1 MSSDQLSPL
10 VADLHL
16 LTVLAD
22 TRSFTETARRLGASK
37 ASVSMR
43 ISELER
49 AAGVTLV
56 RRTTRSVG
64 LTEAGQQLVNGMQPA
79 FNRISESYSAVKD
92 LVGTPRGLVRVT
104 APVALGRQHLA
115 PFVAAFLKRYPDIHI
130 ELELT
135 DRFVNLANEGFDLA
149 IRHTNAP
156 PETHVA
162 WVLCETR
169 SILLASPD
177 YLARRGVPTQ
187 PSELAAHDCLLYLG
201 NHNAA
206 SWTFVRSGKRKS
218 REQVGVTITG
228 TLKANNSEVLREALV
243 AGLGIGLLPDFSAHR
258 QRRVT
263 RQPPLVQVLPDWQ
276 VQGFFGERIYA
287 LRPWSPQVPKAVQCL
302 WSICGR
308 VLPVAL
314 ARRRKAGAC
323 TIEAPPIR
331 FGKKYPPGL
340 SRAPP
345 IILTHEY
352 TMEAQRHGR
361 CGHRKNNR
369 RRPQI
374 PAGGGG
380 NPGRPEAQQPRRPP
394 GPGRKPG
401 AGLRPGNAGRNRLS
415 LQADGHCG
423 GLPLP
428 LRARRARAGRAAG
441 HHLLALCLLRRTGR
455 ARAPARRWT
464 KALCAPSG

>member
-16 LTVLAD
+16 LTVLAA
-22 TRSFTETARRLGASK
+22 TRSFTETARRLGVSK
-37 ASVSMR
+37 ASASMR

-92 LVGTPRGLVRVT
+92 LVGTPRGLIRVT

-115 PFVAAFLKRYPDIHI
+115 PCVAAFLKRFPEIHI

-201 NHNAA
+201 SHNTA

-218 REQVGVTITG
+218 REQVGVNITG

-243 AGLGIGLLPDFSAHR
+243 AGLGIGLLPDFSAPASEGASPG
-258 QRRVT
+258 
-263 RQPPLVQVLPDWQ
+263 QPPLVHVLPDWQ

-287 LRPWSPQVPKAVQCL
+287 LRPWSAQVPKAVQYFVEHL
-302 WSICGR
+302 RESFASGF
-308 VLPVAL
+308 
-314 ARRRKAGAC
+314 GAV
-323 TIEAPPIR
+323 
-331 FGKKYPPGL
+331 
-340 SRAPP
+340 
-345 IILTHEY
+345 
-352 TMEAQRHGR
+352 
-361 CGHRKNNR
+361 
-369 RRPQI
+369 
-374 PAGGGG
+374 
-380 NPGRPEAQQPRRPP
+380 QP
-394 GPGRKPG
+394 
-401 AGLRPGNAGRNRLS
+401 
-415 LQADGHCG
+415 
-423 GLPLP
+423 
-428 LRARRARAGRAAG
+428 
-441 HHLLALCLLRRTGR
+441 
-455 ARAPARRWT
+455 APA
-464 KALCAPSG
+464 P

>member
-49 AAGVTLV
+49 AAGVMLV

-79 FNRISESYSAVKD
+79 FNRISESYTAVKD

-177 YLARRGVPTQ
+177 YLARRGVPSQ
-187 PSELAAHDCLLYLG
+187 PSELVNHDCLLYLG

-206 SWTFVRSGKRKS
+206 TWTFVRTGKRKS

-243 AGLGIGLLPDFSAHR
+243 AGLGIGLLPDFSASIAGSAS
-258 QRRVT
+258 T
-263 RQPPLVQVLPDWQ
+263 GTPALVPVLPDWQ

-287 LRPWSPQVPKAVQCL
+287 LRPWSAQVPKAVQCL
-302 WSICGR
+302 VEHLRESFSGGFS
-308 VLPVAL
+308 A
-314 ARRRKAGAC
+314 
-323 TIEAPPIR
+323 APQ
-331 FGKKYPPGL
+331 K
-340 SRAPP
+340 
-345 IILTHEY
+345 
-352 TMEAQRHGR
+352 
-361 CGHRKNNR
+361 
-369 RRPQI
+369 
-374 PAGGGG
+374 
-380 NPGRPEAQQPRRPP
+380 
-394 GPGRKPG
+394 
-401 AGLRPGNAGRNRLS
+401 
-415 LQADGHCG
+415 
-423 GLPLP
+423 
-428 LRARRARAGRAAG
+428 
-441 HHLLALCLLRRTGR
+441 
-455 ARAPARRWT
+455 PAR
-464 KALCAPSG
+464 

>member
-16 LTVLAD
+16 LTVLAA

-49 AAGVTLV
+49 AAGVMLV

-79 FNRISESYSAVKD
+79 FNRISESYTAVKD

-115 PFVAAFLKRYPDIHI
+115 PLVAAFLKRFPDIHI

-177 YLARRGVPTQ
+177 YLARRGVPSQ
-187 PSELAAHDCLLYLG
+187 PAELAGHDCLLYLG
-201 NHNAA
+201 NHSAA
-206 SWTFVRSGKRKS
+206 TNWTFVRTGKRKS
-218 REQVGVTITG
+218 REQVGVTVTG

-243 AGLGIGLLPDFSAHR
+243 AGLGIGLLPDF
-258 QRRVT
+258 
-263 RQPPLVQVLPDWQ
+263 
-276 VQGFFGERIYA
+276 
-287 LRPWSPQVPKAVQCL
+287 
-302 WSICGR
+302 
-308 VLPVAL
+308 
-314 ARRRKAGAC
+314 
-323 TIEAPPIR
+323 
-331 FGKKYPPGL
+331 
-340 SRAPP
+340 
-345 IILTHEY
+345 
-352 TMEAQRHGR
+352 
-361 CGHRKNNR
+361 
-369 RRPQI
+369 
-374 PAGGGG
+374 
-380 NPGRPEAQQPRRPP
+380 
-394 GPGRKPG
+394 
-401 AGLRPGNAGRNRLS
+401 
-415 LQADGHCG
+415 
-423 GLPLP
+423 
-428 LRARRARAGRAAG
+428 
-441 HHLLALCLLRRTGR
+441 
-455 ARAPARRWT
+455 
-464 KALCAPSG
+464 CATTASGT